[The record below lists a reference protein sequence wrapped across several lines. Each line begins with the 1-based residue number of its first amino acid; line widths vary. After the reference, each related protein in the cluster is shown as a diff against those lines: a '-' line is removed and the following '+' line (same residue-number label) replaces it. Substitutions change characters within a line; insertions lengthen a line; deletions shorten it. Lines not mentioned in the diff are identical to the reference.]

1 VTGSPA
7 IRLTALGW
15 KARDALARSGGHA
28 RVFATLSGSVYLAAG
43 DEIVWLGR
51 SGAALHAR
59 AMLTDALLPSGIG
72 EITVEASGVPAWR
85 AAGPHPPLEG
95 LAAGGRTLL
104 AAMRAAHRVD
114 WQPRGLGT
122 LLVGTTPP
130 FPLGGVTD
138 RVVRLAGVRHAAAAP
153 AAAIPL
159 LGLGPGLTPGGDDL
173 VGAFLFARRLMA
185 AATQAPA
192 WQQAA
197 AAIVRAARDRTHP
210 ISLALLADLA
220 GGDAY
225 APLHDLTR
233 ALAAPLA
240 PAMMRE
246 TADRLTSIGH
256 SSGWDMLAG
265 LLIAVLGPEA
275 IEVGGTSPASP
286 AV

>member
-1 VTGSPA
+1 MTRPPA

-15 KARDALARSGGHA
+15 KAREALARAGGHA
-28 RVFATLSGSVYLAAG
+28 RVLATLSESVYLTAG

-51 SGAALHAR
+51 SDAALHAR
-59 AMLTDALLPSGIG
+59 AMLTDALPPSGMG
-72 EITVEASGVPAWR
+72 ELTLDASGVSAWR
-85 AAGPHPPLEG
+85 AAGFHPPVDG

-104 AAMRAAHRVD
+104 AAVRAAHGID
-114 WQPRGLGT
+114 WPPRGLGA
-122 LLVGTTPP
+122 LLVGTAPP

-138 RVVRLAGVRHAAAAP
+138 RVVRLAGVRHAADAP
-153 AAAIPL
+153 AAAVPL
-159 LGLGPGLTPGGDDL
+159 LGLGPGLTPCGDDL
-173 VGAFLFARRLMA
+173 VGAFLFARRLTA
-185 AATQAPA
+185 AAAQAPA

-197 AAIVRAARDRTHP
+197 AAIVTAARDRTHP

-220 GGDAY
+220 GGDAC
-225 APLHDLTR
+225 APLHDLTH
-233 ALAAPLA
+233 ALAAPFA
-240 PAMMRE
+240 PAMLRE
-246 TADRLTSIGH
+246 VTDRLTSIGH